1 MLICMG
7 LIFDAFWRSVVY
19 CLHPRVIALSFLPL
33 VVMVAL
39 SFGLG
44 YFYWED
50 AVSAVTQG
58 LEASELLTLAL
69 GWLDSVGLGRLRA
82 VFAPLVVLFLATPVI
97 VVLSLLLVS
106 LVMTPALVSLVAQR
120 RFPALERKQ
129 GASWLGSAAW
139 SLVSTA
145 LALMAMV
152 ASLPLWL
159 IPPLVMVL
167 PPLIWG
173 WLTYRVFAYDAL
185 ADHASADERR
195 ALFEQHRLPLLTLG
209 VLTGYLGALPSVL
222 WASGALF
229 IAMAPILVPLAIW
242 LYTLVFAF
250 SSLWFVHF
258 CLSALA
264 QRRQNEAAARP
275 VQGGHADVVDV
286 DVSEPAAPLS
296 PPDAVAPLEP
306 GRLPPP

>member
-1 MLICMG
+1 MG

-275 VQGGHADVVDV
+275 VQSGHTDVVDV
-286 DVSEPAAPLS
+286 DVSEPAVPLS

>member
-1 MLICMG
+1 MG

-97 VVLSLLLVS
+97 VVMSLLLVS
-106 LVMTPALVSLVAQR
+106 LVMTPALVELVAQR
-120 RFPALERKQ
+120 RFPLLERKK

-264 QRRQNEAAARP
+264 QRRQNEATVRP
-275 VQGGHADVVDV
+275 VQEVHPVVVDV
-286 DVSEPAAPLS
+286 DVSEPDAPLL
-296 PPDAVAPLEP
+296 PPDAVTPP
-306 GRLPPP
+306 DSGRLPPP

>member
-286 DVSEPAAPLS
+286 DVSEPGAPLS

>member
-58 LEASELLTLAL
+58 LQASELLTLAL

-82 VFAPLVVLFLATPVI
+82 VFAPLVVLFLATPII

-106 LVMTPALVSLVAQR
+106 LVMTPALVALVAQR
-120 RFPALERKQ
+120 RFPALERRK

-139 SLVSTA
+139 SVVSTA

-185 ADHASADERR
+185 AEHASADERR
-195 ALFEQHRLPLLTLG
+195 ALFDQHRLPLLTLG
-209 VLTGYLGALPSVL
+209 VLTGFLGALPSAL

-250 SSLWFVHF
+250 SSLWFVHY

-264 QRRQNEAAARP
+264 QRRQNDATARP
-275 VQGGHADVVDV
+275 VQAVHPDVVDV
-286 DVSEPAAPLS
+286 DVSEPVAPLT
-296 PPDAVAPLEP
+296 PPDAVAPPDL

>member
-1 MLICMG
+1 MG

-97 VVLSLLLVS
+97 VVMSLLLVS
-106 LVMTPALVSLVAQR
+106 LVMTPALVELVAQR
-120 RFPALERKQ
+120 RFPLLERKK

-185 ADHASADERR
+185 ADHASVEERR
-195 ALFEQHRLPLLTLG
+195 ALFAQYRLPLLTLG

-222 WASGALF
+222 WASGAMF

-264 QRRQNEAAARP
+264 QRRQNEATVRP
-275 VQGGHADVVDV
+275 VQEVHPVVVDV
-286 DVSEPAAPLS
+286 DVSEPDALLL
-296 PPDAVAPLEP
+296 PPDAVTPPDA

>member
-1 MLICMG
+1 MG

-275 VQGGHADVVDV
+275 VQSGHADVVDV
-286 DVSEPAAPLS
+286 DVSEPAPPLS